1 MEQFTMTADEI
12 YALKKEMKH
21 KDKIIDDLIESMG
34 KMADKY
40 KIQLYE
46 KDVKIEELN
55 DELRITRSENVFLN
69 GLVEHSKVETDDH
82 DLRNEIEKLK
92 RRIEN
97 GYDSD
102 DDINFCDSCQS
113 PATRECDGWDL
124 CDKCYLRH
132 KYNE

>member
-1 MEQFTMTADEI
+1 METFTMTADEI

-21 KDKIIDDLIESMG
+21 KDKIIDDLIDRMSE
-34 KMADKY
+34 MADKY
-40 KIQLYE
+40 KRLLFE
-46 KDVKIEELN
+46 KDSKIEELN
-55 DELRITRSENVFLN
+55 DELRLTRSENVLLN
-69 GLVEHSKVETDDH
+69 GLVEHSKVETDDY
-82 DLRNEIEKLK
+82 DLREEIEKLK

-113 PATRECDGWDL
+113 PATREYDGWDL
-124 CDKCYLRH
+124 CDKCYLRG